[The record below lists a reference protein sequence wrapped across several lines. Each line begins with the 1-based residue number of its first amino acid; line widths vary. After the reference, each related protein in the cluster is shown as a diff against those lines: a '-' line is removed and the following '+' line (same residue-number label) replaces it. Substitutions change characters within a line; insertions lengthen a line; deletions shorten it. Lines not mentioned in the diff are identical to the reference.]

1 MWRAENAWCKATT
14 VSVLLSLGLLVWL
27 YRSFLPYGSG
37 ISHFRLLSKQRVLRQ
52 QSIASDD
59 AFHAS
64 DVTIWFVESSNE
76 TDLKGRQACS
86 IESASLHNPS
96 VRVFL
101 LTTGQLSPN
110 CDYYKALSSLENFA
124 SLKLNLTDTF
134 SNTPL
139 DSWHRSRNWTEGPYS
154 IEHLS
159 DGIRLAVLWKHGGIY
174 LDLDI
179 IVLKEL
185 SELSNSVMFEVTGQ
199 LTNSVLYFDKAHPFI
214 GEALKRCAEEYD
226 AVRWGSCGPSLLTHI
241 YNSWSNGRN
250 VVRFRERDTFFAVGY
265 DTWMSFFEPSKTGWV
280 FDTVSNSYGV
290 HLWNKLSHGVRVVV
304 GSGSALDVLARFNC
318 PSVYKVMKSKQF
330 F

>member
-1 MWRAENAWCKATT
+1 MCSTE
-14 VSVLLSLGLLVWL
+14 SVLRRAVIKYLNPTFSAKYFRRDNVLAIVTLSPVAVEFQPACSLAMNVLPPAPALPRPSSVTHSHIRTSFVCTCGKLLHWGSR
-27 YRSFLPYGSG
+27 RSSSAQLLNADSLFLTVQRSQNKPNTIIVRKG
-37 ISHFRLLSKQRVLRQ
+37 ISHFPLLPKQRVLRQ

-86 IESASLHNPS
+86 IESASLHNPN

-139 DSWHRSRNWTEGPYS
+139 DSWHRSRNWTEGPYR

-199 LTNSVLYFDKAHPFI
+199 LSEQRAIL
-214 GEALKRCAEEYD
+214 
-226 AVRWGSCGPSLLTHI
+226 
-241 YNSWSNGRN
+241 
-250 VVRFRERDTFFAVGY
+250 
-265 DTWMSFFEPSKTGWV
+265 
-280 FDTVSNSYGV
+280 
-290 HLWNKLSHGVRVVV
+290 
-304 GSGSALDVLARFNC
+304 
-318 PSVYKVMKSKQF
+318 
-330 F
+330 

>member
-1 MWRAENAWCKATT
+1 MRF
-14 VSVLLSLGLLVWL
+14 
-27 YRSFLPYGSG
+27 SFYFVPG
-37 ISHFRLLSKQRVLRQ
+37 ISHFTLSSKQRFLQ
-52 QSIASDD
+52 HQSIASYD
-59 AFHAS
+59 AFQAS

-76 TDLKGRQACS
+76 TNLKGRQACS
-86 IESASLHNPS
+86 IESASLHNPN
-96 VRVFL
+96 VRVLL
-101 LTTGQLSPN
+101 LTTGHLSPN
-110 CDYYKALSSLENFA
+110 CEFYKALSSLRNFA

-134 SNTPL
+134 SDTPL
-139 DSWHRSRNWTEGPYS
+139 DSWHRSRNWTKGLYG
-154 IEHLS
+154 IEDLS

-199 LTNSVLYFDKAHPFI
+199 LTNSVLCFDKAHPFI
-214 GEALKRCAEEYD
+214 GEALKRCSEEYD
-226 AVRWGSCGPSLLTHI
+226 TVRWGSCGPSLLGRI
-241 YNSWSNGRN
+241 YHSWRN
-250 VVRFRERDTFFAVGY
+250 ARKVVRFRERDTFFAVGY

-280 FDTVSNSYGV
+280 FETVSNSYGV

-318 PSVYKVMKSKQF
+318 PTVYKVIKSKQF